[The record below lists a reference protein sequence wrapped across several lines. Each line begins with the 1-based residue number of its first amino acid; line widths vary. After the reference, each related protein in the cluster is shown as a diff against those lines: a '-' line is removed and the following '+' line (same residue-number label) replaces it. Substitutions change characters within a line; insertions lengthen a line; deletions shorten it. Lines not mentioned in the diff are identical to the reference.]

1 MAETAVFDTLTY
13 ANKLKKVGVPGNQAE
28 THAQLLSDAV
38 VSKVITSQYLD
49 TKLAEVTAKIDV
61 RVAELKTE
69 LIRWVLGAAIAQTSI
84 ILSCMKLIKFIH

>member
-13 ANKLKKVGVPGNQAE
+13 ANRLKKVGVPGNQAE

-38 VSKVITSQYLD
+38 ISKVITSQYLD
-49 TKLAEVTAKIDV
+49 TKLVEVTAKMDV
-61 RVAELKTE
+61 RVAELKAE

-84 ILSCMKLIKFIH
+84 ILSCMKLIKLIH